1 MACNHRILNV
11 TNSFRM
17 KRTRAEREI
26 EECFVT
32 WVEVGVSVRNL
43 TYAEAFVAR
52 SEQVKVSIK
61 LALMREPLP
70 SAEIPDILYKP
81 SFYGTLA
88 TRNESFLIR
97 EANYFVMKCAA
108 DNPADW
114 KIAA

>member
-26 EECFVT
+26 EECSVA

-43 TYAEAFVAR
+43 TYAEAIVAR
-52 SEQVKVSIK
+52 REQVKVSVK
-61 LALMREPLP
+61 LALLREPLP
-70 SAEIPDILYKP
+70 SAEIPDVLYEP

-88 TRNESFLIR
+88 TRSESRLIR
-97 EANYFVMKCAA
+97 EANYFVMECAA
-108 DNPADW
+108 GLPAKW
-114 KIAA
+114 KEAA